1 MALNLCRARVG
12 SGVEGPLTATLPP
25 AYDKNM
31 KHVPEA
37 HQHVAPDLTISL
49 ILAGVVAVM
58 IVVYV
63 VVAWAK

>member
-1 MALNLCRARVG
+1 MPCPRRQGGRRAVDG
-12 SGVEGPLTATLPP
+12 DPSP

-63 VVAWAK
+63 VVALAK